1 MDRNRV
7 ENDRNSHSFKY
18 FASNEEINEKYL
30 KFPTMENS
38 SENFIKIMLFLPY
51 FSVNLDYPGELP

>member
-30 KFPTMENS
+30 KFPTSME
-38 SENFIKIMLFLPY
+38 F
-51 FSVNLDYPGELP
+51 